1 VKSVNLLAQKTS
13 EKPQLFNEELKI
25 PILVSL
31 QPGRVG
37 LPDNEMGVRLMKQ
50 QHQLWVKDG
59 LRASL
64 KTGSLLTGSLFIDF
78 QHYANLHQQDENIDG
93 SNFEK
98 SQYNE
103 YTIIPSIDDEFSQI
117 TAKATQFIDN
127 LNALPLAEISSNT
140 NALLT
145 EFTQTAKSFQ
155 NVSDNLSGVLG
166 EVDQQQLTQELK
178 STLRSY
184 TKLSKDLSAGSKGY
198 EELRQTLSAFKKV
211 MNEFQPLLNQLKHQP
226 NGLIFE
232 SGNADTIAP
241 KKYNPERKAGE
252 IK

>member
-1 VKSVNLLAQKTS
+1 
-13 EKPQLFNEELKI
+13 
-25 PILVSL
+25 
-31 QPGRVG
+31 
-37 LPDNEMGVRLMKQ
+37 MKQ
-50 QHQLWVKDG
+50 QHQLWVKEG

-78 QHYANLHQQDENIDG
+78 QHYTNLNLQEENIDE

-127 LNALPLAEISSNT
+127 LNALPLAEMSGNT

-145 EFTQTAKSFQ
+145 EFIQTAKSFQ
-155 NVSDNLSGVLG
+155 SVSDNLSGVLG
-166 EVDQQQLTQELK
+166 DVDQQQLTQELK
-178 STLRSY
+178 STLQGY

-198 EELRQTLSAFKKV
+198 EELRQTLSALTKV
-211 MNEFQPLLNQLKHQP
+211 MNELQPLLNQLKHQP

-232 SGNADTIAP
+232 SGNADAIEP
-241 KKYNPERKAGE
+241 KRYNPDNKAGE